1 LGQKYIDNRTNTKN
15 KVIKTIGVIGTNKTR
30 MVVGTIHM
38 IVGTKT

>member
-1 LGQKYIDNRTNTKN
+1 M
-15 KVIKTIGVIGTNKTR
+15 VIKTIGVIGKNKPR